1 MRAGGANCDLS
12 IIPPLMRETIGQ
24 YKVLDR
30 LGAGGIGD
38 VYRAR
43 DTRLGRTV
51 AIRFVSSDIA
61 NTPARRARFV
71 ADAQA
76 ALVLSHP
83 NIAALYE
90 VGEDQGQLFLATEYV
105 PGDPLTRLTAGR
117 GINVRR
123 AIDYA
128 LQIAD
133 AVADAHALGVVHG
146 DLSASNVIVTPKGS
160 VKLLEFGLSA
170 WTTGGKARGKRDD
183 IVSLG
188 HLIVEMT
195 TGEPLGRDGRTP
207 AGAASTGRG
216 GAPELDPIVARM
228 LSTETDGGYPSAA
241 VVASELRS
249 AAAALGGRVNP
260 VAAASPS
267 RPASRSSSRPA
278 ANYTPIILIVFV
290 VIAILGWL
298 LTLR

>member
-1 MRAGGANCDLS
+1 
-12 IIPPLMRETIGQ
+12 MRETIAQ

-38 VYRAR
+38 VFRAR

-51 AIRFVSSDIA
+51 AIRFVSSEIA
-61 NTPARRARFV
+61 NTPERRARFIS
-71 ADAQA
+71 DAQA

-90 VGEDQGQLFLATEYV
+90 IGEDQGQLFLATEYV
-105 PGDPLTRLTAGR
+105 PGDPLTRLTSGQ
-117 GINVRR
+117 GFHIRR

-146 DLSASNVIVTPKGS
+146 DLCASNVIITPKGS
-160 VKLLEFGLSA
+160 AKLLEFGLSS
-170 WTTGGKARGKRDD
+170 WTTGGQARGKRDD

-195 TGEPLGRDGRTP
+195 TGEPLGRDGWPLP
-207 AGAASTGRG
+207 AAASKGRG

-228 LSTETDGGYPSAA
+228 LSTDVDGGYPSAA
-241 VVASELRS
+241 IVASELRS
-249 AAAALGGRVNP
+249 AAAAMGDRRSP
-260 VAAASPS
+260 VAPMPPPRRQAS
-267 RPASRSSSRPA
+267 RPRRTS
-278 ANYTPIILIVFV
+278 TPLTIVLIVFV
-290 VIAILGWL
+290 AFAVLGWL